1 MVRLIERAGILQMM
15 TVLVIVVGAGILAT
29 IGKVSAEGIISV
41 LSESRAMFWA
51 ILNEREKQHRVG
63 QRPANKERS
72 GGHQAARHAETDIRL

>member
-51 ILNEREKQHRVG
+51 ILNEREK
-63 QRPANKERS
+63 
-72 GGHQAARHAETDIRL
+72 